1 MAQQQILPS
10 QINANNTA
18 NGQILISNG
27 SAVAFHAIYA
37 NTTHVFTSS
46 GILQ

>member
-18 NGQILISNG
+18 NGMQHHRAYYNNYYITGDL
-27 SAVAFHAIYA
+27 
-37 NTTHVFTSS
+37 
-46 GILQ
+46 